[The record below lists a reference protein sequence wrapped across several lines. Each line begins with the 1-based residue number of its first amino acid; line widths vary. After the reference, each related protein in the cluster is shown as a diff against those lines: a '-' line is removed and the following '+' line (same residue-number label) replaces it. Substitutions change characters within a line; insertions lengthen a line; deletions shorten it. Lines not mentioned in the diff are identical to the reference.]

1 MAERNEKGQFVK
13 GKSGNPGGRPKIPD
27 NIKEN
32 LEDLVPKSVKTL
44 SKMLNS
50 KNQNVQLRA
59 AVAVLD
65 RVYGR
70 PGQAVS
76 INEGE
81 GGVNIIFGDG
91 YEEFTK

>member
-13 GKSGNPGGRPKIPD
+13 GKSGNPGGRPKLPD
-27 NIKEN
+27 TVKEN
-32 LEDLVPKSVKTL
+32 LEELVPRAVKTL

-50 KNQNVQLRA
+50 KNPNVQMRA

-76 INEGE
+76 INDGE
-81 GGVNIIFGDG
+81 GSVNIIFGEG
-91 YEEFTK
+91 YEEYTK